1 MGTLACT
8 DASRKNTIGHDN
20 ILTSY
25 KDMLFSMTGYG
36 KCETQWGN
44 RKITVEI
51 KSLNSKNLDITT
63 HIAPAYGD
71 KCLALRKIVADS
83 VVRGKIDL
91 SLYVEDTAGSSAAV
105 INGDLVREYVAQLSS
120 VSKQAGIN
128 EPADWWSIISH
139 LPGVTQTNTAA
150 TTSDEEWEVVSK
162 AVSEALDHFHDFR
175 RQEGEAVSAKFR
187 EKLQNI
193 AALLKEVEPYEG
205 QRTEKIR
212 QQIIDRLNSVT
223 TDYDRNRLEEE
234 MIYYI
239 EKLDINEE
247 KQRLRN
253 HIDYFAD
260 TMNSDVAQAGVGKK
274 LGFIAQE
281 MGREINTLGSKSNHA
296 EMQNIVVRMK
306 DELEQIKEQVLN
318 VL

>member
-1 MGTLACT
+1 M
-8 DASRKNTIGHDN
+8 I
-20 ILTSY
+20 Y
-25 KDMLFSMTGYG
+25 SMTGYG
-36 KCETQWGN
+36 KCEALWGG

-63 HIAPAYGD
+63 HIAPAYSD
-71 KCLALRKIVADS
+71 KSHLMRKMVADE
-83 VVRGKIDL
+83 VVRGKVDL
-91 SLYVEDTAGSSAAV
+91 TLHVEDAARACAAV
-105 INGDLVREYVAQLSS
+105 INANIVRDYVEQLRRIS
-120 VSKQAGIN
+120 AELGIN
-128 EPADWWSIISH
+128 EPADWWNTVSR
-139 LPGVTQTNTAA
+139 LPGVSQTDTMPN
-150 TTSDEEWEVVSK
+150 TSDEEWEAVSE
-162 AVSEALDHFHDFR
+162 AVSEALKHFHAFR
-175 RQEGEAVSAKFR
+175 AQEGEAVSLKFR

-193 AALLKEVEPYEG
+193 AALLGEVEPYET
-205 QRTEKIR
+205 QRVEKIR
-212 QQIIDRLNSVT
+212 QQIIDRLNSIT

-253 HIDYFAD
+253 HLDYFAD
-260 TMNSDVAQAGVGKK
+260 TMNSDSARTGVGKK